1 MIGTLL
7 HFAKQGGM
15 DLGQWRA
22 LALVPPPASP
32 PQRAS
37 TSPLDPLDATAG
49 WNLPDLIVFVYGV
62 MLGRRYVTLL
72 GAAGGVGKSA
82 SIAATAVC
90 CALGRALLGEDVSGK
105 SRMSSINLEDSRSKY
120 SAGSKPL

>member
-1 MIGTLL
+1 MELVSGRSDMIGTLL

-62 MLGRRYVTLL
+62 MLARRYVTLL

-82 SIAATAVC
+82 SIAAIAAC
-90 CALGRALLGEDVSGK
+90 CALGRALLGGDVLYGYGCCQ
-105 SRMSSINLEDSRSKY
+105 SI
-120 SAGSKPL
+120 